1 MDRKMAVTTSWVLVS
16 GTLLLGGCMTPG
28 FHNQEPPGFSATFQE
43 FDRHWQ
49 PVDGYEPTR
58 LVVPAQL
65 ELEVVTQEL
74 PNMSAHA
81 NVRHEELLP
90 VVTGY

>member
-1 MDRKMAVTTSWVLVS
+1 MAVTTSWVLVS

-49 PVDGYEPTR
+49 PVDGYEVTR
-58 LVVPAQL
+58 SVVPAQF
-65 ELEVVTQEL
+65 EREIQDVPV
-74 PNMSAHA
+74 MSAHP
-81 NVRHEELLP
+81 NVPHEELLP
-90 VVTGY
+90 HVNGY

>member
-1 MDRKMAVTTSWVLVS
+1 MDRKMAATTSWVLVS

-49 PVDGYEPTR
+49 PVDGYELTR
-58 LVVPAQL
+58 SVVPAEFKL
-65 ELEVVTQEL
+65 ETEDVPV
-74 PNMSAHA
+74 MSART
-81 NVRHEELLP
+81 NVPHEEVLP
-90 VVTGY
+90 QVNGY

>member
-49 PVDGYEPTR
+49 TGDGLGHHR
-58 LVVPAQL
+58 LVLPAQY
-65 ELEVVTQEL
+65 ELETRDL
-74 PNMSAHA
+74 SSLSASPN
-81 NVRHEELLP
+81 VPHEEVMTPEMCL
-90 VVTGY
+90 

>member
-49 PVDGYEPTR
+49 PVEGYEPTKS
-58 LVVPAQL
+58 VVPAQF
-65 ELEVVTQEL
+65 ELDPQEV
-74 PNMSAHA
+74 PNMSAQA
-81 NVRHEELLP
+81 NAPHEELLP
-90 VVTGY
+90 AVTGH

>member
-43 FDRHWQ
+43 FDRRWQ
-49 PVDGYEPTR
+49 TADGFGPHR
-58 LVVPAQL
+58 LVVPAQF
-65 ELEVVTQEL
+65 ELEIRDL
-74 PNMSAHA
+74 SSMSAGPD
-81 NVRHEELLP
+81 VPHEEDVAPTMCL
-90 VVTGY
+90 

>member
-49 PVDGYEPTR
+49 PVDGFEPHKF
-58 LVVPAQL
+58 VEPAQF
-65 ELEVVTQEL
+65 ELETQEV
-74 PNMSAHA
+74 PNMSAQA
-81 NVRHEELLP
+81 NVPHEELLP
-90 VVTGY
+90 AVTGY

>member
-1 MDRKMAVTTSWVLVS
+1 MDRKTAVATSWVLVS

-58 LVVPAQL
+58 SVVPAQF
-65 ELEVVTQEL
+65 ELENQEV
-74 PNMSAHA
+74 PTMSANA
-81 NVRHEELLP
+81 DAPHEECLP
-90 VVTGY
+90 HVIGY

>member
-1 MDRKMAVTTSWVLVS
+1 MDRKMAVTTSWVLVG

-49 PVDGYEPTR
+49 SLDGLGPHR
-58 LVVPAQL
+58 NVVPAQF
-65 ELEVVTQEL
+65 ELETQDL
-74 PNMSAHA
+74 PTMSAHP
-81 NVRHEELLP
+81 NVPHEADVSPLMCP
-90 VVTGY
+90 